1 MIGEPDTNSY
11 PLMTAINEA
20 KSRTKLYGW
29 IEPTVNLSTS
39 SNSNAPEENDVYSDR
54 FEMNQFV
61 FYAERLPDSVQQD
74 HVDWG
79 YHLTALYGADYR
91 FTTGKGYGSSQLLN
105 DHHQYGIDPTLE
117 YIDIYIPQVAQ
128 GINIRLGRYISVPG
142 IEAQLAPNNYIFSH
156 SLLYAIDPFTDTGVI
171 ATVKMNNQWLLQ
183 LGITAGHDVAP
194 WASDAKPSGTMCVDY
209 TTRSV
214 NDNLYICANGINDGK
229 YAYNNLQQYDGT
241 WYHKFS
247 KTVHMATETWYMF
260 ERDVPAI
267 GGDIKPEL
275 GANPA
280 YCLAGELRCTAPE
293 YAAVNYLQKE
303 FSVHDYLSFR
313 SDFLDDR
320 KGQRTGY
327 ATKYSENSIMWCHW
341 IGSTVQW
348 RPELRFERAWDQK
361 AYDDGRRQ
369 NQLTV
374 ASDLIFHF

>member
-39 SNSNAPEENDVYSDR
+39 SNSNAPEENDVYSER

>member
-1 MIGEPDTNSY
+1 VIGEPDTNSY

>member
-1 MIGEPDTNSY
+1 
-11 PLMTAINEA
+11 
-20 KSRTKLYGW
+20 
-29 IEPTVNLSTS
+29 VNLSTS